1 MYLIN
6 FPYYFKIGRIFL
18 RLNFRAIFKT
28 DVNHFQVPVVKKA
41 AAVSLYRCDHQ

>member
-1 MYLIN
+1 MYFMN
-6 FPYYFKIGRIFL
+6 IFHNNIVYVFL
-18 RLNFRAIFKT
+18 HLNFRAIFKI